1 MNCKSKNIILEI
13 IENRS
18 IIKNLAKNDF
28 KTKFAG
34 AYLGGAF
41 GFVKALILVCVF
53 SAIIG
58 AAEQYIPKDSAFSE
72 MVGSSYAIDFINDI
86 NPFN

>member
-1 MNCKSKNIILEI
+1 MISYIDIAFFAMAVI
-13 IENRS
+13 MVIAG
-18 IIKNLAKNDF
+18 IKKGF
-28 KTKFAG
+28 
-34 AYLGGAF
+34 LGGAF